1 MLFSFPRENLYW
13 TEKRLE
19 IKEWLYKQYPSL
31 GELYEGA
38 VNLLFNSDYNN
49 IFPGVSRFVSH
60 AVREIIN
67 NLPNY
72 VLGRTSKPLQ
82 YVNYLDNILEKWE
95 NNLLPLEDKFNSSR
109 KDELCL
115 PYHIFRKIQKLLRK
129 HKESRLKRKDIIVN
143 FIIIL
148 APENREFIDQLRPSF
163 LKWIDL
169 SNYFIKFVH
178 DSQKTDREILTKE
191 FLRHFE
197 IFEDILHSLIGS
209 FFATTEELDAILEEA
224 NTRSD

>member
-1 MLFSFPRENLYW
+1 VLSPFPREILCW

-19 IKEWLYKQYPSL
+19 IKEWLYKHYPSL

-38 VNLLFNSDYNN
+38 VNLLFNGDHNN
-49 IFPGVSRFVSH
+49 NFPGASRFVSH

-72 VLGRTSKPLQ
+72 ILGRTSKPLQ
-82 YVNYLDNILEKWE
+82 YVNYLDDILEKWE
-95 NNLLPLEDKFNSSR
+95 NSSIPLEDRFDSSR
-109 KDELCL
+109 EDEVCL
-115 PYHIFRKIQKLLRK
+115 PYHVFRRIQKLLRK
-129 HKESRLKRKDIIVN
+129 HKESRLKRKDVIAN
-143 FIIIL
+143 FIMIL

-163 LKWIDL
+163 LKWIEL

-178 DSQKTDREILTKE
+178 DSQKTDKEILTEE

-197 IFEDILHSLIGS
+197 LFEDILYSLIGS
-209 FFATTEELDAILEEA
+209 FFTTTEELDAILEET
-224 NTRSD
+224 NTRTD

>member
-1 MLFSFPRENLYW
+1 MLTPFPRENFCW

-19 IKEWLYKQYPSL
+19 IKEWLYKHYPSL

-38 VNLLFNSDYNN
+38 VNLLFNDNYNN
-49 IFPGVSRFVSH
+49 FPGASKFVSH

-72 VLGRTSKPLQ
+72 ILGRTSKPLQ
-82 YVNYLDNILEKWE
+82 YVNYLDDIIEKWE
-95 NNLLPLEDKFNSSR
+95 NSSIPLEDSFDSSR
-109 KDELCL
+109 EDEFCL
-115 PYHIFRKIQKLLRK
+115 PYPVFRKIQKLLRK
-129 HKESRLKRKDIIVN
+129 HKESRPKRKDVIAN
-143 FIIIL
+143 FIMIL

-163 LKWIDL
+163 LKWIEL
-169 SNYFIKFVH
+169 SGYFIKFVH
-178 DSQKTDREILTKE
+178 DSQKTDKEILTEE

-197 IFEDILHSLIGS
+197 FFEAILYSLIGS

-224 NTRSD
+224 NSRTD